1 MKWNK
6 NYKKS
11 LRSVAY
17 LQFQTAQSPPTDS
30 ICAMVVV
37 WRGNIDRTAVSC
49 VVYDS
54 CAQQYAH
61 KCDQLLNLYLV
72 RFSLVCV
79 CVLCKCFVCI
89 FVCFHVSLDH
99 FFVLLVNFV
108 RFGFFSVPSQEMQ
121 EHLQN
126 DLFCVEFQTKA
137 CLHLTRA
144 FTSPRIS
151 CAHV

>member
-1 MKWNK
+1 MKWNNK

-79 CVLCKCFVCI
+79 CVLCKGFVCI
-89 FVCFHVSLDH
+89 SVCSYVSLDH
-99 FFVLLVNFV
+99 FF
-108 RFGFFSVPSQEMQ
+108 
-121 EHLQN
+121 
-126 DLFCVEFQTKA
+126 CVV
-137 CLHLTRA
+137 
-144 FTSPRIS
+144 S
-151 CAHV
+151 

>member
-1 MKWNK
+1 MKWNNK

-79 CVLCKCFVCI
+79 CVLCKGFVCI
-89 FVCFHVSLDH
+89 FVCSYVSLDH

-108 RFGFFSVPSQEMQ
+108 RFGFFQY
-121 EHLQN
+121 
-126 DLFCVEFQTKA
+126 
-137 CLHLTRA
+137 RA
-144 FTSPRIS
+144 KRCGNIS
-151 CAHV
+151 KMTYFVSSFKLRPAYTWRAPLSRLV